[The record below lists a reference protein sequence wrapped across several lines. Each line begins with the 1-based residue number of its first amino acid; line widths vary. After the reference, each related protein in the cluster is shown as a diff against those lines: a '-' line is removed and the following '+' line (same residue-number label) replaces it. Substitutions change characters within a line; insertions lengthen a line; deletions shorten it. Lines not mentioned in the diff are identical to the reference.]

1 MTPEQ
6 AHALAERVG
15 GTWSM
20 LRGPKT
26 QTVWADAFERLD
38 HDQAVKAVDRLAA
51 PGSTTPSVPDL
62 LAAYRSLE
70 RAVPTPAPS
79 RTDVAGPEFV
89 AAALAQC
96 RAELEQARTTAA
108 WRQTGWRSQR
118 KDPSP

>member
-1 MTPEQ
+1 MTPDQ

-38 HDQAVKAVDRLAA
+38 HERAVQAVDRLAS
-51 PGSTTPSVPDL
+51 PGCPTPSVPDL

-70 RAVPTPAPS
+70 RAVPTPAN
-79 RTDVAGPEFV
+79 RQQAVAGPEFV
-89 AAALAQC
+89 AAALAHA
-96 RAELEQARTTAA
+96 RAELEQARMTAA
-108 WRQTGWRSQR
+108 WRKTGWRSQR
-118 KDPSP
+118 KDPT